1 MPPSQPERTTSE
13 WLELC
18 EREGIPANPVP
29 NIEEILANGS
39 LHRGMIRL
47 AEHPAIGSYR
57 VVGPGMIL
65 DATPVS
71 VRRPAPRRSEH
82 TVEVL
87 AEVGYTAEEIA
98 ALVAEGAASVQE
110 D

>member
-1 MPPSQPERTTSE
+1 
-13 WLELC
+13 
-18 EREGIPANPVP
+18 
-29 NIEEILANGS
+29 
-39 LHRGMIRL
+39 MIML
-47 AEHPAIGSYR
+47 AEHPVIGNYR

-82 TVEVL
+82 TAEIL

-98 ALVAEGAASVQE
+98 ALVADGAASVRE